1 MNESFDIINRIKKI
15 YDSVDSEEQ
24 QVLLQILN
32 ELAEYG
38 YSETYQNIWL
48 SDYKEI
54 PVDKETFL
62 TSTEYLG
69 ASNNNGKS
77 IYPIWMDT
85 MKELEDTGNQYY
97 EIVFTGAT
105 RTGKTSTAV
114 SDAAYQLY
122 RIMCLRNPQE
132 YFSLK
137 SVTRISMF
145 FFNITQTLAKGVAFK
160 EFNSTLR
167 TSEWFMSHGKMS
179 KSESNPTYIPE
190 GGLIEVTYGSEASH
204 ALGKAT
210 YCLVGKTEI
219 LTDNGINTLEN
230 LHSSYVNVGQYNM
243 NGDIIFTNAFIAR
256 TKYVNETYRIVFKD
270 GSILEGTADH
280 RLLCSDNQYHTLFEL
295 LDTNEQ
301 CRLLYPLCNRFSESG
316 ISIDQITKIHHTR
329 PIPVYDVVNVEPYHN
344 FLIQSKNG
352 LLVSHNCVIFDE
364 CNFAAAGIQ
373 DVEKAKKRMKAKYD
387 TLVARVTGT
396 FVKNGEVFGKLYVI
410 SSKNSDSDFMEEYVS
425 TQRNAGNKHMYVFD
439 RPQWEVWPSSKYSS
453 DKKFHIAIGGK
464 TLKSYVI
471 PDENDNEEGLNAIK
485 QQGYDIIAVPEDNK
499 TRFVSDF
506 DVALRDIAGIAV
518 QGSMSFISQDILDK
532 CIGPRKNPFTS
543 DILSIG
549 TKDSLTIQEFFDVS
563 KIDNNLKNKDW
574 FIHLDLSLND
584 DKTGIGCCC
593 ITGRKDVVQDD
604 NSTLSLP
611 FISHVFSID
620 IESPKGDKIPYAKI
634 TDFICWLRKSGFH
647 IELITRDQFQSEY
660 MSQLLEAQGFRTDK
674 ISLDRTPEG
683 YKVLRSVLLEERID
697 MLHIELLER
706 ELTRLKR
713 DSYSGKVDHEVGQ
726 SKDMSDGFAGS
737 VWSAVKYGGTVQVD
751 RKKITNVISS
761 VNNTHNTRSGRSSG
775 NMFTRIIR

>member
-1 MNESFDIINRIKKI
+1 MELIDRIKNI
-15 YDSVDSEEQ
+15 YTSVDSEEQ
-24 QVLLQILN
+24 KILLQILN

-77 IYPIWMDT
+77 IYPTWMDT
-85 MKELEDTGNQYY
+85 MKELENTGNQYY

-137 SVTRISMF
+137 AVTSISIF

-160 EFNSTLR
+160 EFNNTLK
-167 TSEWFMSHGKMS
+167 TSKWFMSHGKMS

-210 YCLVGKTEI
+210 YCCIGSTEV
-219 LTDNGINTLEN
+219 LTESGYEKIETL
-230 LHSSYVNVGQYNM
+230 LGDTIHIGQYTP
-243 NGDIIFTNAFIAR
+243 NGDLIFVDAHAIL
-256 TKYVNETYRIVFKD
+256 TKYVQDTIQIELED
-270 GSILEGTADH
+270 GTIFEGTPDH
-280 RLLCSDNQYHTLFEL
+280 KVLLIDGTYKELQHLEISDELQTLNCKIYRSEV
-295 LDTNEQ
+295 
-301 CRLLYPLCNRFSESG
+301 NRVKA
-316 ISIDQITKIHHTR
+316 TKPIHYDN
-329 PIPVYDVVNVEPYHN
+329 PIPVYDIVNAEPYHN
-344 FLIQSKNG
+344 FIVHGNTQD
-352 LLVSHNCVIFDE
+352 VVMHNCVIFDE

-373 DVEKAKKRMKAKYD
+373 DVEKSKKRMKEKYD

-410 SSKNSDSDFMEEYVS
+410 SSKKSDSDFMEEYIS
-425 TQRNAGNKHMYVFD
+425 KQRNAGNKHMYVFD
-439 RPQWEVWPSSKYSS
+439 KPQWEVWPKSKYSS
-453 DKKFHIAIGGK
+453 DKKFYIAIGGK
-464 TLKSYVI
+464 SLKSYVI
-471 PDENDNEEGLNAIK
+471 PDDHDDEESLNAIRE
-485 QQGYDIIAVPEDNK
+485 QGYEIIAVPEDNK
-499 TRFVSDF
+499 TRFLSDF

-518 QGSMSFISQDILDK
+518 QGSMSFISQEILDR
-532 CIGPRKNPFTS
+532 CIGNRKNPFPS

-549 TKDSLTIQEFFDVS
+549 TKDSLTIQEFFDIS
-563 KIDNNLKNKDW
+563 KLDPSLKSKDW

-584 DKTGIGCCC
+584 DKSGIGCCC
-593 ITGRKDVVQDD
+593 ITDRKDVLQDD
-604 NSTLSLP
+604 NSMLSLP

-647 IELITRDQFQSEY
+647 IELITRDQYQSEY
-660 MSQLLEAQGFRTDK
+660 MSQLLEAQGFNTGK

-737 VWSAVKYGGTVQVD
+737 VWSAVKYGGTVTLD

-761 VNNTHNTRSGRSSG
+761 VNNTHSTRSGRSSG
-775 NMFTRIIR
+775 NMFTRVIR

>member
-1 MNESFDIINRIKKI
+1 MELIDRIKNI
-15 YDSVDSEEQ
+15 YTSVDSEEQ
-24 QVLLQILN
+24 KILLQILN

-77 IYPIWMDT
+77 IYPTWMDT

-137 SVTRISMF
+137 AVTSISIF

-160 EFNSTLR
+160 EFNNTLK
-167 TSEWFMSHGKMS
+167 TSKWFMSHGKMS

-210 YCLVGKTEI
+210 YCCVGSTEV
-219 LTDNGINTLEN
+219 LTESGYEKIETL
-230 LHSSYVNVGQYNM
+230 LGDTIHIGQYTP
-243 NGDIIFTNAFIAR
+243 NGNLIFVDAHAIL
-256 TKYVNETYRIVFKD
+256 TKYVQDTIQIELED
-270 GSILEGTADH
+270 GTIFEGTSDH
-280 RLLCSDNQYHTLFEL
+280 KVLLIDGTYKELQHLEISDELQTLNCKIYRSEV
-295 LDTNEQ
+295 
-301 CRLLYPLCNRFSESG
+301 NRVKA
-316 ISIDQITKIHHTR
+316 IKHIHYDD
-329 PIPVYDVVNVEPYHN
+329 PIPVYDIVNAEPYHN
-344 FLIQSKNG
+344 FIVHGNTQD
-352 LLVSHNCVIFDE
+352 VVMHNCVIFDE

-373 DVEKAKKRMKAKYD
+373 DVEKSKKRMKEKYD

-410 SSKNSDSDFMEEYVS
+410 SSKKSDSDFMEEYIS
-425 TQRNAGNKHMYVFD
+425 KQRNAGNKHMYVFD
-439 RPQWEVWPSSKYSS
+439 KPQWEVWPKSKYSS
-453 DKKFHIAIGGK
+453 DKKFYIAIGGK
-464 TLKSYVI
+464 SLKSYVI
-471 PDENDNEEGLNAIK
+471 PDDHDDEESLNAIRE
-485 QQGYDIIAVPEDNK
+485 QGYEIISVPEDNK
-499 TRFVSDF
+499 TRFLSDF

-518 QGSMSFISQDILDK
+518 QGSMSFISQETLDR
-532 CIGPRKNPFTS
+532 CIGNRKNPFPS

-549 TKDSLTIQEFFDVS
+549 TKDSLTIQEFFDIS
-563 KIDNNLKNKDW
+563 KLDPSLKSKDW

-584 DKTGIGCCC
+584 DKSGIGCCC
-593 ITGRKDVVQDD
+593 ITGRKDVLQDD
-604 NSTLSLP
+604 NSMLSLP

-647 IELITRDQFQSEY
+647 IELITRDQYQSEY
-660 MSQLLEAQGFRTDK
+660 MSQLLEAQGFNTGK

-737 VWSAVKYGGTVQVD
+737 VWSAVKYGGTVTLD

-761 VNNTHNTRSGRSSG
+761 VNNTHSTRSGRSSG
-775 NMFTRIIR
+775 NMFTRVIR

>member
-1 MNESFDIINRIKKI
+1 MNTSMELVDRIKNI
-15 YDSVDSEEQ
+15 YTSVDSEEQ
-24 QVLLQILN
+24 KILLQILN

-77 IYPIWMDT
+77 IYPTWMDT

-137 SVTRISMF
+137 AVTSISMF

-160 EFNSTLR
+160 EFNSTLA
-167 TSEWFMSHGKMS
+167 TSKWFMSHGKMS
-179 KSESNPTYIPE
+179 RSESNPTYIPE

-210 YCLVGKTEI
+210 YC
-219 LTDNGINTLEN
+219 
-230 LHSSYVNVGQYNM
+230 
-243 NGDIIFTNAFIAR
+243 
-256 TKYVNETYRIVFKD
+256 
-270 GSILEGTADH
+270 
-280 RLLCSDNQYHTLFEL
+280 
-295 LDTNEQ
+295 
-301 CRLLYPLCNRFSESG
+301 
-316 ISIDQITKIHHTR
+316 
-329 PIPVYDVVNVEPYHN
+329 
-344 FLIQSKNG
+344 
-352 LLVSHNCVIFDE
+352 VIFDE

-373 DVEKAKKRMKAKYD
+373 DVEKSKKRMKEKYD

-410 SSKNSDSDFMEEYVS
+410 SSKKSDSDFMEEYIS
-425 TQRNAGNKHMYVFD
+425 KQRNAGNKHMYVFD
-439 RPQWEVWPSSKYSS
+439 KPQWEVWPKSKYSS
-453 DKKFHIAIGGK
+453 DKKFYIAIGGK
-464 TLKSYVI
+464 SLKSYVI
-471 PDENDNEEGLNAIK
+471 PDDHEDEASLNAIRE
-485 QQGYDIIAVPEDNK
+485 QGYEIIAVPEDNK
-499 TRFVSDF
+499 TRFLSDF

-518 QGSMSFISQDILDK
+518 QGSLSFISQDTLDC
-532 CIGPRKNPFTS
+532 CIGNRKNPFPS

-549 TKDSLTIQEFFDVS
+549 TKDSLTIQEFFDIS
-563 KIDNNLKNKDW
+563 KLDPSLKSKDW

-584 DKTGIGCCC
+584 DKSSIGCCC
-593 ITGRKDVVQDD
+593 ITGRKDVLQDD
-604 NSTLSLP
+604 NSMLSLP

-647 IELITRDQFQSEY
+647 IELITRDQYQSEY
-660 MSQLLEAQGFRTDK
+660 MSQLLEAQGFNTGK

-737 VWSAVKYGGTVQVD
+737 VWSAVKYGGTVTLD

-761 VNNTHNTRSGRSSG
+761 VNNAHNTRSGRSSG
-775 NMFTRIIR
+775 SMFTRMIR

>member
-1 MNESFDIINRIKKI
+1 MNTSMELIDRIKNI
-15 YDSVDSEEQ
+15 YTSVDSEEQ
-24 QVLLQILN
+24 KILLQILN

-137 SVTRISMF
+137 AVTSISIF

-160 EFNSTLR
+160 EFNNTLK
-167 TSEWFMSHGKMS
+167 TSKWFMSHGKMS

-190 GGLIEVTYGSEASH
+190 GDLIEVTYGSEASH

-210 YCLVGKTEI
+210 YCCIGSTEVLTESGYEKIETLLGDI
-219 LTDNGINTLEN
+219 LHI
-230 LHSSYVNVGQYNM
+230 GQYTP
-243 NGDIIFTNAFIAR
+243 NGNLIFVDAHAIL
-256 TKYVNETYRIVFKD
+256 TKYVQDTIQIELED
-270 GSILEGTADH
+270 GTIFEGTSDH
-280 RLLCSDNQYHTLFEL
+280 KVLLIDGTYKELQHLEISDELQTL
-295 LDTNEQ
+295 N
-301 CRLLYPLCNRFSESG
+301 CKIYRSEVNG
-316 ISIDQITKIHHTR
+316 VKAIKPIHYDN
-329 PIPVYDVVNVEPYHN
+329 PIPVYDIVNAEPYHN
-344 FLIQSKNG
+344 FIVHGNTQD
-352 LLVSHNCVIFDE
+352 VVMHNCVIFDE

-373 DVEKAKKRMKAKYD
+373 DVEKSKKRMKEKYD

-410 SSKNSDSDFMEEYVS
+410 SSKKSDSDFMEEYIS
-425 TQRNAGNKHMYVFD
+425 KQRNAGNKHMYVFD
-439 RPQWEVWPSSKYSS
+439 KPQWEVWPKSKYSS

-464 TLKSYVI
+464 SLKSYVI
-471 PDENDNEEGLNAIK
+471 PDDHDDEESLNAIRE
-485 QQGYDIIAVPEDNK
+485 QGYEIISVPEDNK
-499 TRFVSDF
+499 TRFLSDF

-518 QGSMSFISQDILDK
+518 QGSMSFISQETLDR
-532 CIGPRKNPFTS
+532 CIGNRKNPFPS

-549 TKDSLTIQEFFDVS
+549 TKDSLTIQEFFDIS
-563 KIDNNLKNKDW
+563 KLDPSLKSKDW

-584 DKTGIGCCC
+584 DKSGIGCCC
-593 ITGRKDVVQDD
+593 ITGRKDVLQDD
-604 NSTLSLP
+604 NSMLSLP

-647 IELITRDQFQSEY
+647 IELITRDQYQSEY
-660 MSQLLEAQGFRTDK
+660 MSQLLEAQGFNTGK

-737 VWSAVKYGGTVQVD
+737 VWSAVKYGGTVKLD

-775 NMFTRIIR
+775 NMFTRVIR